1 MSLDTIAQG
10 RGRGGRGAPFGNS
23 EQRKELRRPIGAPA
37 VDSLVGQVQN
47 LDLKNPF
54 NINANEFV
62 PTK

>member
-37 VDSLVGQVQN
+37 VESLVGQVQS

-54 NINANEFV
+54 NINASEFI